1 MSSLPPLPEP
11 EIFTEE
17 AGLFDSLP
25 QLIETIDGAM
35 ETLRE
40 YKLHE
45 KNTAVVFLIGWAAR
59 TALSAL
65 LGESLSMLITIVL
78 VAVTFRLLHKQKI
91 RARAETNKLKDKQE
105 LIQGELK
112 QAKRDS
118 AGADWTVVR
127 EKPKISSSHK
137 ELHPELYSVMD
148 DVDGM
153 IVPPRRSGRKKILWN
168 PRPRKVKSDKRCGS
182 VRRSNKSAAAKQ

>member
-1 MSSLPPLPEP
+1 MHQLQTATLRDCGERRLPR
-11 EIFTEE
+11 IFT
-17 AGLFDSLP
+17 
-25 QLIETIDGAM
+25 
-35 ETLRE
+35 
-40 YKLHE
+40 
-45 KNTAVVFLIGWAAR
+45 
-59 TALSAL
+59 
-65 LGESLSMLITIVL
+65 
-78 VAVTFRLLHKQKI
+78 

-112 QAKRDS
+112 QAKRHS

-153 IVPPRRSGRKKILWN
+153 RASTTLTTASSRKQAHLWYRCVQPLLSHANLDHHNAPTSRLSGPPAI
-168 PRPRKVKSDKRCGS
+168 
-182 VRRSNKSAAAKQ
+182 Q